1 MTESPIRRLIQGT
14 FSLGF
19 ASFLGMALSLLSTMV
34 VTRHFSAEVFGA
46 YTLLRVLVSF
56 LAQISSFGLG
66 MSVAK
71 FISGT
76 EDESR
81 KQALVSTAIIFRFLA
96 TILFSI
102 AAWVTRSWLSLLF
115 GSEVLADLLL
125 FVPVLFLLDSS
136 LGLLRAILQGFLRFN
151 RIAITDLTTNTLNL
165 ILIVIVV
172 QYFKIDI
179 FGLILARAIALF
191 VSCIFAYFSIPLKKS
206 IEFRFDALRD
216 LLGFGFPLQL
226 NDILSFIYSRVDT
239 LIIGAFLG
247 PADIAFY
254 EIGRRIPDTLSSLF
268 QSLWSVFYPIMAKL
282 LALGDLKRA
291 ARLLNDS
298 IRLVS
303 ATSILGTAIVLLW
316 GEDLIRLLFSERY
329 LPSAPIFT
337 LLMISLCISLVG
349 NALGTTLVAIGES
362 NKPPLINLIHTTA
375 SLSGNLIFIPAF
387 GITGAA
393 IVSLA
398 GPIMTNPLN
407 VFFLLRRKLDVWVMS
422 YLKPFLVFGG
432 WIVLAVW
439 LKPSGFIEKM
449 SLIVLLLSTFIVFSI
464 VTRNDLQTLLT
475 ESNIES
481 FALRRRL
488 GSRISK
494 T

>member
-1 MTESPIRRLIQGT
+1 
-14 FSLGF
+14 
-19 ASFLGMALSLLSTMV
+19 
-34 VTRHFSAEVFGA
+34 
-46 YTLLRVLVSF
+46 
-56 LAQISSFGLG
+56 
-66 MSVAK
+66 
-71 FISGT
+71 
-76 EDESR
+76 
-81 KQALVSTAIIFRFLA
+81 
-96 TILFSI
+96 
-102 AAWVTRSWLSLLF
+102 
-115 GSEVLADLLL
+115 
-125 FVPVLFLLDSS
+125 
-136 LGLLRAILQGFLRFN
+136 
-151 RIAITDLTTNTLNL
+151 
-165 ILIVIVV
+165 
-172 QYFKIDI
+172 
-179 FGLILARAIALF
+179 
-191 VSCIFAYFSIPLKKS
+191 
-206 IEFRFDALRD
+206 
-216 LLGFGFPLQL
+216 
-226 NDILSFIYSRVDT
+226 
-239 LIIGAFLG
+239 
-247 PADIAFY
+247 
-254 EIGRRIPDTLSSLF
+254 
-268 QSLWSVFYPIMAKL
+268 
-282 LALGDLKRA
+282 LGDLKRA